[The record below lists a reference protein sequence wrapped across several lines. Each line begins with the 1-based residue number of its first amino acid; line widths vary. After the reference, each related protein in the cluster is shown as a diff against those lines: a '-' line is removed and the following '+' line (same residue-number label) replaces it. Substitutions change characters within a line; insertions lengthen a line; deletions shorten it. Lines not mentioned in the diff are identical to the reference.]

1 MHIFRFRLLGPL
13 VACGAITASSPAL
26 AQAPAATD
34 SPRVLVLP
42 FDNPSRE
49 ARLYWLSEGASL
61 LLTQELAARGT
72 TAISRDERLAA
83 FQRLQVPPVATLSR
97 ASVIRLGE
105 LVGAAEVVTGSVA
118 LSGNTFEVRARRIQL
133 DSGRMDQMHIEAG
146 PLTDLYPIFE
156 RLAPR
161 VLPDAGARGQKSAHQ
176 HPMPAA
182 FENFVKGLVA
192 ESSATQHAYLQAAL
206 KAEPTFDQARLALWS
221 LHTEEGDHVRA
232 LAVSSEVAPSSPD
245 WRDAQFRAA
254 LSEIRLTRYDAAF
267 NRLKALQSQAPS
279 AAVLNNLGIVQLR
292 RGGQPASGRATYFFD
307 QAIKLV
313 PDDANHAFN
322 LGYAYWLERDPKAS
336 AYWLRQAVRL
346 NPSDG
351 EAHAVLAAALQASGA
366 ATESARERELARQLS
381 SEFADWEK
389 RPTAATEPV
398 PRGLERIS
406 FYVDRPLADTIDV
419 ALLAS
424 EQREQREVAQ
434 FHLERG
440 RRFTEQGQDRDAIAE
455 LRRSL
460 YLAPYQT
467 EGHLLLGR
475 LYLRNGRTAEAI
487 DALTISLW
495 SQDTAPA
502 RVTLA
507 EAYLAGGDVVA
518 AQREVDRALVLAPD
532 LVEAKTLHE
541 RIRNAVR

>member
-1 MHIFRFRLLGPL
+1 MQTRLMRH
-13 VACGAITASSPAL
+13 VVVCGAILGSTSAFAQSP
-26 AQAPAATD
+26 PAAD
-34 SPRVLVLP
+34 APRVLVLP

-49 ARLYWLSEGASL
+49 PRLYWLSEGASL
-61 LLTQELAARGT
+61 LLTQELSARGT
-72 TAISRDERLAA
+72 AAISRDERLAA

-133 DSGRMDQMHIEAG
+133 DSGKMDQVHVEAG
-146 PLTDLYPIFE
+146 PIAELYPIFE

-161 VLPDAGARGQKSAHQ
+161 VLPATQNSTAKSLHQ

-192 ESSATQHAYLQAAL
+192 ESSTAQHSYLQAAL

-221 LHTEEGDHVRA
+221 LHTEEGDHTQA
-232 LAVSSEVAPSSPD
+232 LTVSLEVATSSPE
-245 WRDAQFRAA
+245 WREAQFRAA
-254 LSEIRLTRYDAAF
+254 LSEIRLARNEAASA
-267 NRLKALQSQAPS
+267 RLKALQSQVPS
-279 AAVLNNLGIVQLR
+279 AGVLNNLGIVQLR
-292 RGGQPASGRATYFFD
+292 RGATSTTGRATYFFD
-307 QAIKLV
+307 QAMKLV
-313 PDDANHAFN
+313 PDDSDHAFN
-322 LGYAYWLERDPKAS
+322 LGYAYWLERDSKAA

-346 NPSDG
+346 NPADA
-351 EAHAVLAAALQASGA
+351 EAHGVLAAALQASGA
-366 ATESARERELARQLS
+366 VTEAARERELARQLS
-381 SEFADWEK
+381 SEVAEWEK
-389 RPTAATEPV
+389 RPSAATEPV

-406 FYVDRPLADTIDV
+406 LHADRPLADAIDV

-434 FHLERG
+434 FHLDRG
-440 RRFTEQGQDRDAIAE
+440 RRLTEQSQDREAIAE

-467 EGHLLLGR
+467 EAHLLLGR
-475 LYLRNGRTAEAI
+475 LYLRNGRIADSI

-495 SQDTAPA
+495 SQETAPA

-507 EAYLAGGDVVA
+507 EAYLAGGDSVA
-518 AQREVDRALVLAPD
+518 AQREVDRALMLAPD
-532 LVEAKTLHE
+532 LVEAKSLQE
-541 RIRNAVR
+541 SLKKAVR

>member
-1 MHIFRFRLLGPL
+1 MFRLLGPL
-13 VACGAITASSPAL
+13 VACGAIVASSPAF
-26 AQAPAATD
+26 AQAPPALD
-34 SPRVLVLP
+34 SSRVLVLP

-49 ARLYWLSEGASL
+49 PRLYWLSEGASL

-161 VLPDAGARGQKSAHQ
+161 VLPDAGRGQESAHQ

-232 LAVSSEVAPSSPD
+232 LAVSSEVATLSPD
-245 WRDAQFRAA
+245 WRAAQFRAA

-292 RGGQPASGRATYFFD
+292 RGSPPASGRATYFFD
-307 QAIKLV
+307 QAMKLV
-313 PDDANHAFN
+313 PDDADHAFN
-322 LGYAYWLERDPKAS
+322 LGYAYWLERDPKSS

-346 NPSDG
+346 NPADG

-381 SEFADWEK
+381 SEFADWDK

-406 FYVDRPLADTIDV
+406 FYADRPLADAIDV

-467 EGHLLLGR
+467 EAHLLLGR

-518 AQREVDRALVLAPD
+518 AQREVDRALLLAPD
-532 LVEAKTLHE
+532 LVEAKTLQE
-541 RIRNAVR
+541 RIRNSVR

>member
-1 MHIFRFRLLGPL
+1 MQTRLMRH
-13 VACGAITASSPAL
+13 VVVCGAILGSTSAFAQSP
-26 AQAPAATD
+26 PAAD
-34 SPRVLVLP
+34 APRVLVLP

-49 ARLYWLSEGASL
+49 PRLYWLSEGASL
-61 LLTQELAARGT
+61 LLTQELSARGT
-72 TAISRDERLAA
+72 AAISRDERLAA

-133 DSGRMDQMHIEAG
+133 DSGKMDQVHIEAG
-146 PLTDLYPIFE
+146 PIAELYPIFE

-161 VLPDAGARGQKSAHQ
+161 VLPATQNGTAKSLHQ

-192 ESSATQHAYLQAAL
+192 ESSTAQHSYLQAAL

-221 LHTEEGDHVRA
+221 LHTEEGDHTRA
-232 LAVSSEVAPSSPD
+232 LTVSLEVATSSPE
-245 WRDAQFRAA
+245 WREAQFRAA
-254 LSEIRLTRYDAAF
+254 LSEIRLARNEAASA
-267 NRLKALQSQAPS
+267 RLKILQSQVPS
-279 AAVLNNLGIVQLR
+279 AGVLNNLGIVQLR
-292 RGGQPASGRATYFFD
+292 RGAMSTTGRATYFFD
-307 QAIKLV
+307 QAVKLV
-313 PDDANHAFN
+313 PDDADHAFN
-322 LGYAYWLERDPKAS
+322 LGYASWLERDSKA
-336 AYWLRQAVRL
+336 AAHWLRQAVRL
-346 NPSDG
+346 NPADA
-351 EAHAVLAAALQASGA
+351 EAHGVLATALQASGA
-366 ATESARERELARQLS
+366 VTEAARERELARQLS
-381 SEFADWEK
+381 SEVAEWEK
-389 RPTAATEPV
+389 RPSAATEPV

-406 FYVDRPLADTIDV
+406 LHADRPLADDIDV

-434 FHLERG
+434 FHLDRG
-440 RRFTEQGQDRDAIAE
+440 RRLTEQGQDREAIAE

-467 EGHLLLGR
+467 EAHLLLGR
-475 LYLRNGRTAEAI
+475 LYLRNGRIAESI

-495 SQDTAPA
+495 SQETAPA

-507 EAYLAGGDVVA
+507 EAYLAGGDAVA
-518 AQREVDRALVLAPD
+518 AQREVDRALMLAPD
-532 LVEAKTLHE
+532 LVEAKSLQE
-541 RIRNAVR
+541 SLKKAVR

>member
-1 MHIFRFRLLGPL
+1 MLRLMRPL
-13 VACGAITASSPAL
+13 IACGVILASLPAL
-26 AQAPAATD
+26 AQSPSATD

-49 ARLYWLSEGASL
+49 PRLYWLSEGASL
-61 LLTQELAARGT
+61 LLTQELSARGT
-72 TAISRDERLAA
+72 SAISRDERLAA

-118 LSGNTFEVRARRIQL
+118 ISGDTFEVRARRIQL
-133 DSGRMDQMHIEAG
+133 DSGRMDPVHIEAG
-146 PLTDLYPIFE
+146 PLTELYPIFE

-161 VLPDAGARGQKSAHQ
+161 VFPESRARAPKSGHQ
-176 HPMPAA
+176 HPVPSA

-221 LHTEEGDHVRA
+221 LHTEEGDHARA
-232 LAVSSEVAPSSPD
+232 LTVSLEVTPSSTD

-254 LSEIRLTRYDAAF
+254 LTEIQLARYDAAST
-267 NRLKALQSQAPS
+267 RLKTLQSQIPS

-292 RGGQPASGRATYFFD
+292 RGGLPTGGRATYFFD
-307 QAIKLV
+307 QAMKLV
-313 PDDANHAFN
+313 PDDADHAFN

-346 NPSDG
+346 NPADG
-351 EAHAVLAAALQASGA
+351 RAHAVLAAALQASGA

-381 SEFADWEK
+381 SEFAEWEK
-389 RPTAATEPV
+389 RPTAAAEPV

-406 FYVDRPLADTIDV
+406 LHADRPLADAIDV

-434 FHLERG
+434 FHLDRG
-440 RRFTEQGQDRDAIAE
+440 RRFTEQGQDREAIAE

-467 EGHLLLGR
+467 EAHLLLGR
-475 LYLRNGRTAEAI
+475 LYLRSGRTAEAI

-495 SQDTAPA
+495 SQETAPA
-502 RVTLA
+502 RVILA
-507 EAYLAGGDVVA
+507 EAYLASGDVVA
-518 AQREVDRALVLAPD
+518 AQREVDRALILAPD
-532 LVEAKTLHE
+532 FVEAKTLHE
-541 RIRNAVR
+541 RIRKSVQ

>member
-1 MHIFRFRLLGPL
+1 MQTRLMRQ
-13 VACGAITASSPAL
+13 VVVCGAILGSTSAFAQSP
-26 AQAPAATD
+26 PAANA
-34 SPRVLVLP
+34 PRVLVLP

-49 ARLYWLSEGASL
+49 PRLYWLSEGASL
-61 LLTQELAARGT
+61 LLTQELSARGT
-72 TAISRDERLAA
+72 AAISRDERLAA

-133 DSGRMDQMHIEAG
+133 DSGKMDQVHVEAG
-146 PLTDLYPIFE
+146 PIAELYPIFE

-161 VLPDAGARGQKSAHQ
+161 VLPAAPNGAAKSGHQ

-192 ESSATQHAYLQAAL
+192 ESSTAQHAYLQAAL
-206 KAEPTFDQARLALWS
+206 KAEPTFDQARLALWG
-221 LHTEEGDHVRA
+221 LHTEEGDHTRA
-232 LAVSSEVAPSSPD
+232 LTVSLEVATSSPE
-245 WRDAQFRAA
+245 WREAQFRAA
-254 LSEIRLTRYDAAF
+254 LSEIRLARHEAASA
-267 NRLKALQSQAPS
+267 RLKTLQSQAPS

-292 RGGQPASGRATYFFD
+292 RGATSTTGRATYFFD
-307 QAIKLV
+307 QAMKLV
-313 PDDANHAFN
+313 PDDADHAFN
-322 LGYAYWLERDPKAS
+322 LGYAYWLERDSKAA

-346 NPSDG
+346 NPADA
-351 EAHAVLAAALQASGA
+351 EAHGVLAAALQASGA
-366 ATESARERELARQLS
+366 ATEAARERELARQLS
-381 SEFADWEK
+381 SEFAEWEK
-389 RPTAATEPV
+389 RPSAATEPV

-406 FYVDRPLADTIDV
+406 LHADRPLADDIDV

-434 FHLERG
+434 FHLDRG
-440 RRFTEQGQDRDAIAE
+440 RRLTEQGQDREAIAE

-467 EGHLLLGR
+467 EAHLLLGR
-475 LYLRNGRTAEAI
+475 LYLRNGRIAESI

-495 SQDTAPA
+495 SQETAPA

-507 EAYLAGGDVVA
+507 EAYLAGGDIVA
-518 AQREVDRALVLAPD
+518 AQREVDRALMLAPD
-532 LVEAKTLHE
+532 LIEARSLQESLRK
-541 RIRNAVR
+541 AVR

>member
-1 MHIFRFRLLGPL
+1 MHTLRLMRPL
-13 VACGAITASSPAL
+13 IACGVILASLPAHAQSPS
-26 AQAPAATD
+26 ATD

-49 ARLYWLSEGASL
+49 PRLYWLSEAASL
-61 LLTQELAARGT
+61 LLTQELSARGT
-72 TAISRDERLAA
+72 PAISRDERLAA

-118 LSGNTFEVRARRIQL
+118 LSGSTFEVRARRIQL
-133 DSGRMDQMHIEAG
+133 DSGRMDPVHIEAG
-146 PLTDLYPIFE
+146 PLTELYPIFE

-161 VLPDAGARGQKSAHQ
+161 VFPESRGRAPKSWHQ
-176 HPMPAA
+176 HPVPSA

-192 ESSATQHAYLQAAL
+192 ESSATQQAYLLAAL

-221 LHTEEGDHVRA
+221 LHTEEGDHARA
-232 LAVSSEVAPSSPD
+232 LTVTLEVTPSSAD

-254 LSEIRLTRYDAAF
+254 LTEIELARYEAAST
-267 NRLKALQSQAPS
+267 RLKTLQSQTPS

-292 RGGQPASGRATYFFD
+292 RGGLPTGGRATYFFD
-307 QAIKLV
+307 QAMKLV
-313 PDDANHAFN
+313 PDDADHAFN

-346 NPSDG
+346 NPADG
-351 EAHAVLAAALQASGA
+351 QAHAVLAAALQASGA
-366 ATESARERELARQLS
+366 ATEAARERELALQLS
-381 SEFADWEK
+381 SEFAEWEK
-389 RPTAATEPV
+389 RPTAAAEPV

-406 FYVDRPLADTIDV
+406 LHADRPLADAIDV

-424 EQREQREVAQ
+424 EQREQREVAE
-434 FHLERG
+434 FHLDRG
-440 RRFTEQGQDRDAIAE
+440 RRFTEQGQDREAIAE

-467 EGHLLLGR
+467 EAHLLLGR
-475 LYLRNGRTAEAI
+475 LYLRNGRAAEAI

-495 SQDTAPA
+495 SQETAPA

-507 EAYLAGGDVVA
+507 EAYLASGDVVA
-518 AQREVDRALVLAPD
+518 AQREVDRALILAPD
-532 LVEAKTLHE
+532 FVEAKTLHE
-541 RIRNAVR
+541 RIRNSVR

>member
-1 MHIFRFRLLGPL
+1 MRH
-13 VACGAITASSPAL
+13 VVVCGAILGSTSAFAQSP
-26 AQAPAATD
+26 PAAVA
-34 SPRVLVLP
+34 PRVLVLP

-49 ARLYWLSEGASL
+49 PQLYWLSEGASL
-61 LLTQELAARGT
+61 LLTQELSARGT
-72 TAISRDERLAA
+72 AAISRDERLAA

-133 DSGRMDQMHIEAG
+133 GSGKMDQVHVEAG
-146 PLTDLYPIFE
+146 PIAELYPIFE

-161 VLPDAGARGQKSAHQ
+161 VLPVTQNSTAKSLHQ

-192 ESSATQHAYLQAAL
+192 ESSTAQHSYLQAAL
-206 KAEPTFDQARLALWS
+206 KAEPTFDQARLALWR
-221 LHTEEGDHVRA
+221 LHTEEGDHTRA
-232 LAVSSEVAPSSPD
+232 LTVSLEVATSSSE
-245 WRDAQFRAA
+245 WREAQFRAA
-254 LSEIRLTRYDAAF
+254 LSEIRLARNEAASA
-267 NRLKALQSQAPS
+267 RLKTLQSQAPS

-292 RGGQPASGRATYFFD
+292 RGATSTTGRATYFFD
-307 QAIKLV
+307 QAVKLV
-313 PDDANHAFN
+313 PDDADHAFN
-322 LGYAYWLERDPKAS
+322 LGYAYWLERDSKAA

-346 NPSDG
+346 NPADA
-351 EAHAVLAAALQASGA
+351 EAHGVLAAALQASGA
-366 ATESARERELARQLS
+366 ATEAGRERELARQLS
-381 SEFADWEK
+381 SEVAEWEK
-389 RPTAATEPV
+389 RPSAATEPV

-406 FYVDRPLADTIDV
+406 IHSDRPLADDIDV

-434 FHLERG
+434 FHLDRG
-440 RRFTEQGQDRDAIAE
+440 RRLTEQGQDREAIAE
-455 LRRSL
+455 LRRSV

-467 EGHLLLGR
+467 EAHLLLGR
-475 LYLRNGRTAEAI
+475 LYLRNGRIAESI

-495 SQDTAPA
+495 SQETAPA

-507 EAYLAGGDVVA
+507 EAYLAGGDSVA
-518 AQREVDRALVLAPD
+518 AQREVDRALMLAPD
-532 LVEAKTLHE
+532 LVEARSLQESLRK
-541 RIRNAVR
+541 AVR